1 MKKKILFVND
11 EMTMGG
17 VARILNTFLKMID
30 RDKYEVDLLV
40 LHKRGELLSEIPSDI
55 NVISGSDFFSVI
67 DRPLKECKGKELFYK
82 LRLLFYMKSGLIK
95 NKIVKER
102 KKILN
107 KHYDIEFSAKEGFCT
122 IFTGYGD
129 SDKKINW
136 VQVDYK
142 ESNYSSHHME
152 LVKDAL
158 KHIDMNIA
166 CSNQVLESYK
176 ELFDVSKICVI
187 HNLVD
192 EDRIRNMSLEPCDLK
207 LEDNG
212 KINLIT
218 VARFHKQKAV
228 DRLIRIQAK
237 LKDYYNLII
246 IGDGG
251 LKEELYSLASELD
264 CFDDIKW
271 LGLKSNP
278 YPYVR
283 ECDLFVMSSLYEG
296 YPTMTVESLL
306 SDTPVLTTLVAGV
319 SEQIDD
325 SNGWIVENSE
335 DGLYKKLDDLK
346 DKKDILTKLKKY
358 LENYHYDNQSIL
370 NSYYKIFEGEQ
381 K

>member
-1 MKKKILFVND
+1 MKKKMLFVND

-30 RDKYEVDLLV
+30 RDKYDVDLLV
-40 LHKRGELLSEIPSDI
+40 LHKRGELLAEIPSDI
-55 NVISGSDFFSVI
+55 NVISGSPFFSVI
-67 DRPLKECKGKELFYK
+67 DRPLKECEGKELFYK

-129 SDKKINW
+129 SSRKINW

-166 CSNQVLESYK
+166 CSNQVMESYK

-192 EDRIRNMSLEPCDLK
+192 EERIRNMSLEPCDLV

-251 LKEELYSLASELD
+251 LKEELYTLAKEQG

-283 ECDLFVMSSLYEG
+283 QCDLFVMSSLYEG
-296 YPTMTVESLL
+296 YPTMTVEALL

-319 SEQIDD
+319 GEQIDD
-325 SNGWIVENSE
+325 SNGYIVENSE
-335 DGLYKKLDDLK
+335 EALYQKLDELK
-346 DKKDILTKLKKY
+346 DKRDVLLKLKKD

-370 NSYYKIFEGEQ
+370 NKYYGVLDEDN
-381 K
+381 

>member
-30 RDKYEVDLLV
+30 RNEYDVDLLV
-40 LHKRGELLSEIPSDI
+40 LHKRGELLSEIPDDI
-55 NVISGSDFFSVI
+55 NVLSGTDFFSVI
-67 DRPLKECKGKELFYK
+67 DRPLKECKGKELFK
-82 LRLLFYMKSGLIK
+82 KIRLLFYMKTGLIK
-95 NKIVKER
+95 NKVKKER
-102 KKILN
+102 KKILS

-129 SDKKINW
+129 SDKKFNW

-142 ESNYSSHHME
+142 ESNYSSNHMN

-158 KHIDMNIA
+158 SNIDMNIA
-166 CSNQVLESYK
+166 CSSQVMESYK
-176 ELFDVSKICVI
+176 ELFGVSKICVV

-192 EDRIRNMSLEPCDLK
+192 EERIRNMSLEPCDLK
-207 LEDNG
+207 LGDNG

-218 VARFHKQKAV
+218 VARFHPQKAV
-228 DRLIRIQAK
+228 DRLIRIHSK

-251 LKEELYSLASELD
+251 LREELYSLAKELN

-283 ECDLFVMSSLYEG
+283 QCDLFVMSSLYEG
-296 YPTMTVESLL
+296 YPTMTVEALL

-335 DGLYKKLDDLK
+335 DGLYKKLDELK
-346 DKKDILTKLKKY
+346 DKKENLISLKKS
-358 LENYHYDNQSIL
+358 LENYHYDNETIL
-370 NSYYKIFEGEQ
+370 NSYYKIFEGETL
-381 K
+381 

>member
-1 MKKKILFVND
+1 MND

-17 VARILNTFLKMID
+17 VARILNTFLKLID
-30 RDKYEVDLLV
+30 KDKYEVDLLV
-40 LHKRGELLSEIPSDI
+40 LHKRGELLSEVPCGI
-55 NVISGSDFFSVI
+55 NIIEGTSFFNTI
-67 DRPLKECKGKELFYK
+67 DRPLRECRGKELFSK

-95 NKIVKER
+95 NKIKKER

-122 IFTGYGD
+122 IFVGYGD
-129 SDKKINW
+129 SNRKINW

-142 ESNYSSHHME
+142 ESNYSSNHMN

-158 KHIDMNIA
+158 NHIDMNIA
-166 CSNQVLESYK
+166 CSNKVMESYK

-192 EDRIRNMSLEPCDLK
+192 EKRIRNKSLESCDLK

-218 VARFHKQKAV
+218 VARFHPQKAV
-228 DRLIRIQAK
+228 DRLIRIYSK

-246 IGDGG
+246 IGDGT
-251 LKEELYSLASELD
+251 LKDELYSLANNLN

-283 ECDLFVMSSLYEG
+283 ICDLFVMSSLYEG
-296 YPTMTVESLL
+296 YPTMTVESLI

-319 SEQIDD
+319 SEQIND
-325 SNGWIVENSE
+325 SNGYIVENNE
-335 DGLYKKLDDLK
+335 DALFNKLNELK
-346 DKKDILTKLKKY
+346 DKKKELIDLKNNLK
-358 LENYHYDNQSIL
+358 NYHYDNESIL
-370 NSYYKIFEGEQ
+370 NRYYEVLDGKD
-381 K
+381 

>member
-95 NKIVKER
+95 NKIIKER
-102 KKILN
+102 NKILN

-166 CSNQVLESYK
+166 CSNQVMESYK
-176 ELFDVSKICVI
+176 ELFNVSKICVI

-207 LEDNG
+207 LDDNG

-218 VARFHKQKAV
+218 VARFHRQKAV
-228 DRLIRIQAK
+228 NRLIRIQAK

-251 LKEELYSLASELD
+251 LKEELYSLAKELD
-264 CFDDIKW
+264 CFDNIKW

-335 DGLYKKLDDLK
+335 DGLYKKLDELK
-346 DKKDILTKLKKY
+346 DKKDVLIKLKKD
-358 LENYHYDNQSIL
+358 LNNYHYDNESIL
-370 NSYYKIFEGEQ
+370 NSYYKIFEEEH
-381 K
+381 

>member
-30 RDKYEVDLLV
+30 RDKYEVELLV

-95 NKIVKER
+95 NKIIKER
-102 KKILN
+102 NKILN

-166 CSNQVLESYK
+166 CSNQVMESYK
-176 ELFDVSKICVI
+176 ELFNVSKICVI

-192 EDRIRNMSLEPCDLK
+192 EDGIRNMSLEPCDLK
-207 LEDNG
+207 LDDNG

-218 VARFHKQKAV
+218 VARFHRQKAV
-228 DRLIRIQAK
+228 NRLIRIQAK

-251 LKEELYSLASELD
+251 LKEELYSLAKELD
-264 CFDDIKW
+264 CFDNIKW

-335 DGLYKKLDDLK
+335 DGLYKKLDELK
-346 DKKDILTKLKKY
+346 DKKDVLIKLKKD
-358 LENYHYDNQSIL
+358 LNNYHYDNESIL
-370 NSYYKIFEGEQ
+370 NSYYKIFEEEH
-381 K
+381 